1 MTKSTV
7 VIDQEAK
14 KTFETNLN
22 AFKLYNPHLYEPL
35 RTHKP
40 RARIVAG
47 DDGTLD
53 VLDGERSLYG
63 GDAVAFVRDRLAA
76 FDANPTHLATTAPE
90 PGNFDRY
97 ANPFVGGLM
106 RDARTNGISFHN
118 GLPASEPF
126 NLFIFGVGL
135 GFHILPLLERYSP
148 TFTVIIEQNLDNL
161 YHSLF
166 TFDWATA
173 LAQAFKEGGGMY
185 VTVETEAT
193 LTIANIN
200 HVISEN
206 CPAGLD
212 GTPCFIFSDEEYAN
226 AILQQVLANGPLLL
240 AGLGYLFDE
249 TKMMR
254 NTYVNLRGKDGKVIV
269 RSEAPSLETPVFVVG
284 AGPSLDHDLDVIR
297 KWQDR
302 AIIISTGTAIRSL
315 LVNGIRPDF
324 HVEMENMHVYSS
336 IKPLSEEY
344 DLSGICL
351 VVSTSI
357 EPHIVSFFDDVLFY
371 FRQWTSPYPLFCDT
385 PLHGLRKPGPLVVNV
400 SFSLA
405 LDIGARS
412 IFMFGTDFG
421 TRGEGL
427 DHAKD
432 NVLFTEGAVIG
443 FTQTYD
449 QKVAPN
455 FDGDFF
461 ASYDFL
467 WGLKAIRETIQLFGH
482 GCRIANCSD
491 GALVEGTLP
500 LCSSEVRLDTSPETK
515 QRDLAAVKSGSKDI
529 SAAWFDRHWD
539 PDALRAEINRFVDEA
554 VSIFGDPK
562 SYDDNVYLKRF
573 MRLSR
578 DIPLNRKDPGSDQYA
593 RISLAV
599 ADLFRG
605 SIDMFLICIRYYL
618 GRVTP
623 AGKRAAFVAA
633 IAAGIQEQLELM
645 RASALDVID
654 HPENILPAK
663 ESGAWGGDDVI
674 EETSYTWG
682 KVSRNEPCPCGS
694 GKRFKHCHG
703 AG

>member
-1 MTKSTV
+1 MRWSEFLVTKSTV

-254 NTYVNLRGKDGKVIV
+254 NTYVKSRPTSTAISSHPTIFSGASR
-269 RSEAPSLETPVFVVG
+269 RSARPSSFSDTDAVSPIAATAPSSKG
-284 AGPSLDHDLDVIR
+284 
-297 KWQDR
+297 
-302 AIIISTGTAIRSL
+302 RSRSA
-315 LVNGIRPDF
+315 RPR
-324 HVEMENMHVYSS
+324 
-336 IKPLSEEY
+336 
-344 DLSGICL
+344 C
-351 VVSTSI
+351 VSTHRRRRNS
-357 EPHIVSFFDDVLFY
+357 VT
-371 FRQWTSPYPLFCDT
+371 W
-385 PLHGLRKPGPLVVNV
+385 
-400 SFSLA
+400 
-405 LDIGARS
+405 
-412 IFMFGTDFG
+412 
-421 TRGEGL
+421 
-427 DHAKD
+427 
-432 NVLFTEGAVIG
+432 
-443 FTQTYD
+443 
-449 QKVAPN
+449 
-455 FDGDFF
+455 
-461 ASYDFL
+461 
-467 WGLKAIRETIQLFGH
+467 
-482 GCRIANCSD
+482 
-491 GALVEGTLP
+491 LP
-500 LCSSEVRLDTSPETK
+500 
-515 QRDLAAVKSGSKDI
+515 
-529 SAAWFDRHWD
+529 
-539 PDALRAEINRFVDEA
+539 
-554 VSIFGDPK
+554 
-562 SYDDNVYLKRF
+562 
-573 MRLSR
+573 
-578 DIPLNRKDPGSDQYA
+578 
-593 RISLAV
+593 
-599 ADLFRG
+599 
-605 SIDMFLICIRYYL
+605 
-618 GRVTP
+618 
-623 AGKRAAFVAA
+623 
-633 IAAGIQEQLELM
+633 
-645 RASALDVID
+645 
-654 HPENILPAK
+654 
-663 ESGAWGGDDVI
+663 
-674 EETSYTWG
+674 
-682 KVSRNEPCPCGS
+682 
-694 GKRFKHCHG
+694 
-703 AG
+703 